1 MSKISGELIDAI
13 KAALEAEFGDT
24 YEIHTM
30 ETEQD
35 LKKPCFFIA
44 TERTEMKLFFGKKYL
59 WKSLFC
65 IRYFPQTAE
74 KRQECH
80 GIAERL
86 MRCLEYV
93 AAGGDLMRGSGM
105 SCRIESGILLFFVS
119 YDSFVYRRD
128 ETAVMEDLE
137 TRIGTGGDGI
147 VSQEKEK
154 LSVQKN

>member
-1 MSKISGELIDAI
+1 
-13 KAALEAEFGDT
+13 
-24 YEIHTM
+24 M
-30 ETEQD
+30 E
-35 LKKPCFFIA
+35 
-44 TERTEMKLFFGKKYL
+44 
-59 WKSLFC
+59 KSLLYP
-65 IRYFPQTAE
+65 YFPQTAE
-74 KRQECH
+74 KQQECH

-137 TRIGTGGDGI
+137 TRIGTEVMG
-147 VSQEKEK
+147 
-154 LSVQKN
+154 LSVRKKRSYQYKKIEKFRKER